1 MAAMRFVPSAL
12 CALALAAPTVAA
24 QDDAASQ
31 QAALVLSISAR
42 GEADAGG
49 TPLMGVE
56 SGALRAGQRRRY
68 RVTVPEGACVL
79 IAAEARGVQKVS
91 VALTARGRTLARAEG
106 ARAAQAV
113 HCPSG
118 GALRARLEVRA
129 HGGSGAFAAGAYRV
143 TAEAAAPSGA
153 TAHEVLESLEERHAG
168 EGYVPASPTG
178 NETLVDGGRVERRVS
193 LVGGSCYRVLAGGG
207 PGVSE
212 VSLALGPS
220 GGPALQ
226 EESQSGPKA
235 TLGVLS
241 PMCPVRT
248 ARYVLT
254 LGAEGSGDV
263 AWQVFRAAAA
273 ERAAAAAAARPRP
286 PVGGTGSS
294 FVARALRER
303 HGQVGEGMVTVAPVQ
318 TGTLQRSE
326 TKRFE
331 FRAQAG
337 RCYRAIAVGMPS
349 VRSLRVRF
357 LDRFGSER
365 ADSGEE
371 PRPSARFCPTT
382 GGTYRAEL
390 KAENGYGGFAL
401 QLFESRR

>member
-1 MAAMRFVPSAL
+1 MRFVSPALCLLLSASAL
-12 CALALAAPTVAA
+12 A
-24 QDDAASQ
+24 QDDASQ
-31 QAALVLSISAR
+31 DAALVLSISAR
-42 GEADAGG
+42 GESDAGG

-56 SGALRAGQRRRY
+56 SGSLRPGQRRRY
-68 RVTVPEGACVL
+68 RLSVPAGTCVL

-91 VALTARGRTLARAEG
+91 VALTARGRTLAQADG
-106 ARAAQAV
+106 DSVAQAI
-113 HCPSG
+113 HCHEG
-118 GALRARLEVRA
+118 RALRAQLEVRA
-129 HGGSGAFAAGAYRV
+129 QGGPGAFAAGAYRV
-143 TAEAAAPSGA
+143 EADALEPSGA
-153 TAHEVLESLEERHAG
+153 TAHEALEGLKQRHAG
-168 EGYVPASPTG
+168 AGYVPASPAG
-178 NETLVDGGRVERRVS
+178 NEELLDEGRVERRVS

-207 PGVSE
+207 PGVRD
-212 VSLALGPS
+212 VSLKLGPS
-220 GGPALQ
+220 TGAALQ
-226 EESQSGPKA
+226 EESHVGPEA

-241 PMCPVRT
+241 PLCPVRT
-248 ARYVLT
+248 ARYVLSI
-254 LGAEGSGDV
+254 GVRGGGDV
-263 AWQVFRAAAA
+263 AWQIFRAAAA

-286 PVGGTGSS
+286 PVGGTGTS

-303 HGQVGEGMVTVAPVQ
+303 HGQVGEGMVTLAPVE
-318 TGTLQRSE
+318 TGNLQRSE

-331 FRAQAG
+331 FRATAG
-337 RCYRAIAVGMPS
+337 QCYRAIAVGMPS
-349 VRSLRVRF
+349 IRALRVRI